1 MVAAMSEIVDADPK
15 LTPQRRVVRHPAYFA
30 RVGTLMLM
38 GDSDAPDAGATA
50 RSVIG
55 HLRKDLRIPGEID
68 SPNLKEYCTRWIPM
82 YPEATTTPGPPQ
94 GPGTHFAL
102 QLSPPIVFTIR
113 VDLDDHSEYDA
124 SDIPTD
130 TFAVAWDGVTAIVA
144 WSQTGGDI
152 PAGGGHIVARVLE
165 EAAKLAGLNFYVQGT
180 GVSSDDVFI
189 HQTMR
194 IESMPR
200 SSKFVLAG
208 TDDGRCLTAGLD
220 DEYENLE
227 SMVEQLWFSLGPAAG
242 EFAGLKNL
250 ANKITETESAIRRD
264 LSDLLGR
271 NYQQAAIGMAP
282 LWARMMI
289 RLRSRGEPKKARML
303 IAGLWMSIAQLSTLV
318 SEWQQRR
325 RNLDSLYPD
334 AVLLFRPDYGNDV
347 ESIEALDITPISES
361 INQVARMMGF

>member
-1 MVAAMSEIVDADPK
+1 
-15 LTPQRRVVRHPAYFA
+15 
-30 RVGTLMLM
+30 MLM
-38 GDSDAPDAGATA
+38 GDSDVPDAGATA

-82 YPEATTTPGPPQ
+82 YRAATTAQGPPQ
-94 GPGTHFAL
+94 GPGAHFAL

-113 VDLDDHSEYDA
+113 VDLDVQSEYDA
-124 SDIPTD
+124 PSDIPTD
-130 TFAVAWDGVTAIVA
+130 TYAVAWDGVTAIVA

-152 PAGGGHIVARVLE
+152 PSGGGRIVATVLE

-180 GVSSDDVFI
+180 GANSDDIFI

-208 TDDGRCLTAGLD
+208 TDDGQCLTAGLD

-250 ANKITETESAIRRD
+250 ANRIRETESAIRRD

-282 LWARMMI
+282 LLARMMI
-289 RLRSRGEPKKARML
+289 RIRSRGGAKKARML
-303 IAGLWMSIAQLSTLV
+303 IAGLWLSIAQLAKLV

-325 RNLDSLYPD
+325 RSLDSLYPD

-347 ESIEALDITPISES
+347 EAIESLDIAPMSES